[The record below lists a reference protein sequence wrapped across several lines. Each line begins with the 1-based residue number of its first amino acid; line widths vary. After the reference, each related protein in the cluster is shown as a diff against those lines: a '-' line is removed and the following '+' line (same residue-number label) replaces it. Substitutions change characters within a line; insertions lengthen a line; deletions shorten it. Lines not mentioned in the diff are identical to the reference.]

1 MILFN
6 EEEKVKNENKIKE
19 IVNFIKNVNLLN
31 ILDETDIF
39 NDDKKT
45 NNYFTINS
53 IIDNEI
59 EPLTCYLMVIHY
71 TAESEYFNPYEPTE
85 VRHSLVLET
94 NNPKINKRI
103 QLNDWREAGEYEEV
117 EWNIWDTSEYIQE
130 LKEFLSD
137 YIISDEYKKA
147 IKTIWN
153 GISDK
158 VNKLHE
164 DTKIKHMLCN
174 NIIDEYSKI

>member
-31 ILDETDIF
+31 ILDENDIF

-45 NNYFTINS
+45 NNYFTIDS
-53 IIDNEI
+53 IDDKSK
-59 EPLTCYLMVIHY
+59 PLICYLMVIHY
-71 TAESEYFNPYEPTE
+71 IDAIDDPYIPNNE
-85 VRHSLVLET
+85 RHTLVLET
-94 NNPKINKRI
+94 NNPEINEKI
-103 QLNDWREAGEYEEV
+103 QLNDWREAGECEEV
-117 EWNIWDTSEYIQE
+117 EWNFWDALDYIQN
-130 LKEFLSD
+130 LKEFLND

-164 DTKIKHMLCN
+164 DTKIKHMLCD